1 MDGLPEAGDWG
12 TEMSELDKGNMPSDE
27 LLTAFIDGELDAAH
41 RERIER
47 LIAGDERVA
56 ERFDFLSRSAL
67 PFSEAFAPMLADAPA
82 AKLDAMLAAIPATRE
97 REVRTAGIGR
107 RGLLAA
113 IAASFVAAIAID
125 RAVMGIGHRL
135 AKPDEDSE
143 WRGVVAEYLS
153 LYTADTL
160 SAPAGDR
167 AQQVAQL
174 NEVGAKLGLSLAP
187 ETIVM
192 PGVEFKRAQILN
204 YDSKPL
210 AQIAYLDPESGP
222 MALCIVQSAKGV
234 AAPDMENRRGMNVV
248 YWSSATHAFML
259 IGHAPIDRMQQLAA
273 DVRGRLTA

>member
-1 MDGLPEAGDWG
+1 M
-12 TEMSELDKGNMPSDE
+12 TELDKGQIPSDE
-27 LLTAFIDGELDAAH
+27 LLTAFIDGELNAVD

-47 LIAGDERVA
+47 LIAGDERAA

-67 PFSEAFAPMLADAPA
+67 PFGEAFAPMLAEAPA
-82 AKLDAMLAAIPATRE
+82 AKLDAMLAAIPAAGE
-97 REVRTAGIGR
+97 QKVGAAGIGR
-107 RGLLAA
+107 RSFLAA
-113 IAASFVAAIAID
+113 VAASFVAAIAVD
-125 RAVMGIGHRL
+125 RAVTAIGHRL

-143 WRGVVAEYLS
+143 WRAVVAEYLS
-153 LYTADTL
+153 LYTTDTL

-167 AQQVAQL
+167 TQQIAQL
-174 NEVGAKLGLSLAP
+174 NQVGSKLGLSLAP
-187 ETIVM
+187 ETVAI

-222 MALCIVQSAKGV
+222 MALCIVQSAKGT
-234 AAPDMENRRGMNVV
+234 AAPDMESRRGMNVV

-273 DVRGRLTA
+273 DVRAHPIA

>member
-1 MDGLPEAGDWG
+1 
-12 TEMSELDKGNMPSDE
+12 MSELNTGQMPSDE
-27 LLTAFIDGELDAAH
+27 QLTAFIDGELDAAD
-41 RERIER
+41 RDRIER
-47 LIAGDERVA
+47 LIASDERVA

-67 PFSEAFAPMLADAPA
+67 PFGEAFEPMLADAPA
-82 AKLDAMLAAIPATRE
+82 GALQAMLATIPAVHE
-97 REVRTAGIGR
+97 REVRTARIGR
-107 RGLLAA
+107 RGFLGA

-125 RAVMGIGHRL
+125 RVVIDVGHRISR
-135 AKPDEDSE
+135 PDEDTE
-143 WRGVVAEYLS
+143 WRAVVAQYLS
-153 LYTADTL
+153 LYTSDTL

-174 NEVGAKLGLSLAP
+174 NAVGAKLGLALAP
-187 ETIVM
+187 ETVAM

-222 MALCIVQSAKGV
+222 MALCIVQSAKGA

-248 YWSSATHAFML
+248 FWSSATHAFML

-273 DVRGRLTA
+273 DVRAHPIA